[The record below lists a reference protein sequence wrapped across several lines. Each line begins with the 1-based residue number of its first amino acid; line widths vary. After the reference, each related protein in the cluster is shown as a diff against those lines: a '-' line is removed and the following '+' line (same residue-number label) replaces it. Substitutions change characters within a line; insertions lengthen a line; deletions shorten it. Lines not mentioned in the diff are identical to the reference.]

1 MQLSRFAGA
10 SSVAFA
16 LSFSAQA
23 QDIEIACDGSPTTA
37 VHSVPPPADRFV
49 HVLCTKYGHVLA
61 PTAGWFWTAPGAY
74 SPLFYPAQMVREN
87 PLEVGNGIYFSSI
100 TVTALEGAAAS
111 DRWKILS
118 GLFRDPPPTKALE
131 IVASS
136 SGGSKHTIY
145 VFPNSWGYSC
155 SPECTKEG
163 AFIMVSQR
171 KEPPQW

>member
-1 MQLSRFAGA
+1 MQLFRIAGTLF
-10 SSVAFA
+10 VACV
-16 LSFSAQA
+16 LSFSVQA
-23 QDIEIACDGSPTTA
+23 QDIEIACDGSPTA
-37 VHSVPPPADRFV
+37 AALRVPAPADRFV

-61 PTAGWFWTAPGAY
+61 PTAGWFWTPPGTY
-74 SPLFYPAQMVREN
+74 SPQFYPAQMVREN
-87 PLEVGNGIYFSSI
+87 PLEVGNGIYFTSI
-100 TVTALEGAAAS
+100 TATSLEGAAAS
-111 DRWKILS
+111 DRWRILG

-145 VFPNSWGYSC
+145 IFPNSWGYSC